1 MTRSR
6 AVLPALALL
15 VAGVL
20 TCRAEPTITQSS
32 TPRVVVKSSNEPSK
46 RDLSGGV
53 AVGPS
58 AEAPEIVVLNDAPQE
73 TATRRTVRKPEPGPQ
88 VVYRTVYIKEQ
99 PSVSEESEDPA
110 PESVPETIV
119 EPSVTPVVP
128 EPQPVD
134 IPDPV
139 ATAPPTPETTTVPTG
154 GSSRT
159 EDAIV
164 GAAIGAG
171 VGAIL
176 GGRRGALAGGLG
188 GAIGGAT
195 GGRTGGIL
203 GGVLG
208 GSSGGGACIPE
219 PRCHP
224 RRGRCY

>member
-6 AVLPALALL
+6 AVLPAVALL
-15 VAGVL
+15 AGVL
-20 TCRAEPTITQSS
+20 ACRAEPTITQSS
-32 TPRVVVKSSNEPSK
+32 TPRVVVKSSNESSQG
-46 RDLSGGV
+46 DLSGGV
-53 AVGPS
+53 AVGPN
-58 AEAPEIVVLNDAPQE
+58 AEAPEIVVLNDTPQE
-73 TATRRTVRKPEPGPQ
+73 TATQRTVRKPEPGPQ
-88 VVYRTVYIKEQ
+88 VIYRTVYIREQ

-110 PESVPETIV
+110 PETVPETIV
-119 EPSVTPVVP
+119 EPSTTPVVP

-134 IPDPV
+134 VPDPV
-139 ATAPPTPETTTVPTG
+139 ATAPPAPETTTVPSG

-176 GGRRGALAGGLG
+176 GGRRGAIAGGLG

-208 GSSGGGACIPE
+208 GSGGGGACRPE

>member
-6 AVLPALALL
+6 AVLPAVALL
-15 VAGVL
+15 AGVL
-20 TCRAEPTITQSS
+20 TCRAEPTTTRNS
-32 TPRVVVKSSNEPSK
+32 TPRVVVKSSHESSTGN
-46 RDLSGGV
+46 LSGGV
-53 AVGPS
+53 AVGPGD
-58 AEAPEIVVLNDAPQE
+58 EAPEIVVLNDAPQE

-88 VVYRTVYIKEQ
+88 VIYRTVYIKEQ
-99 PSVSEESEDPA
+99 PSVSEESEEPA
-110 PESVPETIV
+110 PETVPETIV
-119 EPSVTPVVP
+119 EPATTPVVP

-134 IPDPV
+134 VPDPV
-139 ATAPPTPETTTVPTG
+139 ATAPPTSDPTTVPTG

-171 VGAIL
+171 IGAIL

-208 GSSGGGACIPE
+208 GGSRGGACIPE